1 MKRKIITLFISIIAI
16 MSCITLTSADNTTN
30 ELMMMENSPYAE
42 EENRLGNIENSPK
55 NESDRIGEN
64 VKTTNK
70 EEAISEIIKIYQKEN
85 VVLQELLEGVSLPDL
100 SIMDVVEV
108 YAALS
113 FQIDGDDIVRL
124 L

>member
-1 MKRKIITLFISIIAI
+1 MDNII
-16 MSCITLTSADNTTN
+16 
-30 ELMMMENSPYAE
+30 
-42 EENRLGNIENSPK
+42 
-55 NESDRIGEN
+55 

-70 EEAISEIIKIYQKEN
+70 EEAIS
-85 VVLQELLEGVSLPDL
+85 

-124 L
+124 NYEDKIICSFSVILP

>member
-1 MKRKIITLFISIIAI
+1 MDNII
-16 MSCITLTSADNTTN
+16 
-30 ELMMMENSPYAE
+30 
-42 EENRLGNIENSPK
+42 
-55 NESDRIGEN
+55 

-124 L
+124 NYEDKIICSFNVILP

>member
-1 MKRKIITLFISIIAI
+1 MDNII
-16 MSCITLTSADNTTN
+16 
-30 ELMMMENSPYAE
+30 
-42 EENRLGNIENSPK
+42 
-55 NESDRIGEN
+55 

-85 VVLQELLEGVSLPDL
+85 VVLQELLKGVSLPDL

-113 FQIDGDDIVRL
+113 FQIDRDDIVRL
-124 L
+124 NYEDKIIYSFSVILP

>member
-1 MKRKIITLFISIIAI
+1 M
-16 MSCITLTSADNTTN
+16 DN
-30 ELMMMENSPYAE
+30 L
-42 EENRLGNIENSPK
+42 I
-55 NESDRIGEN
+55 

-70 EEAISEIIKIYQKEN
+70 EEAISEIIKIYQKED

-113 FQIDGDDIVRL
+113 FRIDGDDIVRL
-124 L
+124 NYEDKIICSFSVILP

>member
-1 MKRKIITLFISIIAI
+1 MDNII
-16 MSCITLTSADNTTN
+16 
-30 ELMMMENSPYAE
+30 
-42 EENRLGNIENSPK
+42 
-55 NESDRIGEN
+55 

-124 L
+124 NYEDKIVCSFSVILP

>member
-1 MKRKIITLFISIIAI
+1 MDNII
-16 MSCITLTSADNTTN
+16 
-30 ELMMMENSPYAE
+30 
-42 EENRLGNIENSPK
+42 
-55 NESDRIGEN
+55 

-113 FQIDGDDIVRL
+113 FQIDGDAIVRL
-124 L
+124 NYEDKIICSFSVILP

>member
-1 MKRKIITLFISIIAI
+1 MDNII
-16 MSCITLTSADNTTN
+16 
-30 ELMMMENSPYAE
+30 
-42 EENRLGNIENSPK
+42 
-55 NESDRIGEN
+55 

-124 L
+124 NYEDKIICSFSVILL

>member
-1 MKRKIITLFISIIAI
+1 M
-16 MSCITLTSADNTTN
+16 DN
-30 ELMMMENSPYAE
+30 L
-42 EENRLGNIENSPK
+42 I
-55 NESDRIGEN
+55 

-70 EEAISEIIKIYQKEN
+70 EEAISEIIKIYQKED

-124 L
+124 NYEDKIICSFSGILP

>member
-1 MKRKIITLFISIIAI
+1 M
-16 MSCITLTSADNTTN
+16 DN
-30 ELMMMENSPYAE
+30 L
-42 EENRLGNIENSPK
+42 I
-55 NESDRIGEN
+55 

-70 EEAISEIIKIYQKEN
+70 EEAISEIIKIYQKED

-124 L
+124 NYEEKSICSLALTCHKTAS

>member
-1 MKRKIITLFISIIAI
+1 MDNII
-16 MSCITLTSADNTTN
+16 
-30 ELMMMENSPYAE
+30 
-42 EENRLGNIENSPK
+42 
-55 NESDRIGEN
+55 

-124 L
+124 NYEDKIICSFSVILP

>member
-1 MKRKIITLFISIIAI
+1 MDNII
-16 MSCITLTSADNTTN
+16 
-30 ELMMMENSPYAE
+30 
-42 EENRLGNIENSPK
+42 
-55 NESDRIGEN
+55 

-70 EEAISEIIKIYQKEN
+70 EEAISEIIKIYQKED

-124 L
+124 NYEDKIICSFSVILL

>member
-1 MKRKIITLFISIIAI
+1 MDNII
-16 MSCITLTSADNTTN
+16 
-30 ELMMMENSPYAE
+30 
-42 EENRLGNIENSPK
+42 
-55 NESDRIGEN
+55 

-124 L
+124 HYEDKIICSFSVILP

>member
-1 MKRKIITLFISIIAI
+1 M
-16 MSCITLTSADNTTN
+16 DN
-30 ELMMMENSPYAE
+30 L
-42 EENRLGNIENSPK
+42 I
-55 NESDRIGEN
+55 

-124 L
+124 NYEDKIICSFSVILP

>member
-1 MKRKIITLFISIIAI
+1 M
-16 MSCITLTSADNTTN
+16 DN
-30 ELMMMENSPYAE
+30 L
-42 EENRLGNIENSPK
+42 I
-55 NESDRIGEN
+55 

-70 EEAISEIIKIYQKEN
+70 EEAISEIIKIYQKED

-113 FQIDGDDIVRL
+113 FQINVDDIVRL
-124 L
+124 NYDDKIIEKII

>member
-1 MKRKIITLFISIIAI
+1 MDNII
-16 MSCITLTSADNTTN
+16 
-30 ELMMMENSPYAE
+30 
-42 EENRLGNIENSPK
+42 
-55 NESDRIGEN
+55 

-124 L
+124 NYEDKIICSLALSCRKTVSEADKTMLKQYKSKED

>member
-1 MKRKIITLFISIIAI
+1 MDNII
-16 MSCITLTSADNTTN
+16 
-30 ELMMMENSPYAE
+30 
-42 EENRLGNIENSPK
+42 
-55 NESDRIGEN
+55 

-70 EEAISEIIKIYQKEN
+70 EEEISEIIKIYQKEN

-124 L
+124 NYEDKIICSFSVILP

>member
-1 MKRKIITLFISIIAI
+1 MDNII
-16 MSCITLTSADNTTN
+16 
-30 ELMMMENSPYAE
+30 
-42 EENRLGNIENSPK
+42 
-55 NESDRIGEN
+55 

-124 L
+124 NYEDKIICSFSVILPQNSIRS

>member
-1 MKRKIITLFISIIAI
+1 MDNII
-16 MSCITLTSADNTTN
+16 
-30 ELMMMENSPYAE
+30 
-42 EENRLGNIENSPK
+42 
-55 NESDRIGEN
+55 

-70 EEAISEIIKIYQKEN
+70 EKAISEIIKIYQKEN

-124 L
+124 NYEDKIICSFSVILP

>member
-1 MKRKIITLFISIIAI
+1 MDNII
-16 MSCITLTSADNTTN
+16 
-30 ELMMMENSPYAE
+30 
-42 EENRLGNIENSPK
+42 
-55 NESDRIGEN
+55 

-70 EEAISEIIKIYQKEN
+70 EEAISEIIKIYQKED

-124 L
+124 NYEDKIICSFSVILP

>member
-1 MKRKIITLFISIIAI
+1 MDNII
-16 MSCITLTSADNTTN
+16 
-30 ELMMMENSPYAE
+30 
-42 EENRLGNIENSPK
+42 
-55 NESDRIGEN
+55 

-70 EEAISEIIKIYQKEN
+70 EEAISEIIKIYQKED
-85 VVLQELLEGVSLPDL
+85 VVLQELLEDISLPDL

-124 L
+124 NYEDKIICSFSVILP

>member
-1 MKRKIITLFISIIAI
+1 M
-16 MSCITLTSADNTTN
+16 DN
-30 ELMMMENSPYAE
+30 L
-42 EENRLGNIENSPK
+42 I
-55 NESDRIGEN
+55 

-70 EEAISEIIKIYQKEN
+70 EEAISEIIKIYQKED

-124 L
+124 NYEDKIICSFSVILP

>member
-1 MKRKIITLFISIIAI
+1 MDNII
-16 MSCITLTSADNTTN
+16 
-30 ELMMMENSPYAE
+30 
-42 EENRLGNIENSPK
+42 
-55 NESDRIGEN
+55 

-113 FQIDGDDIVRL
+113 FQIDRDDIVRL
-124 L
+124 NYEDKIICSFSVILP

>member
-1 MKRKIITLFISIIAI
+1 MDNII
-16 MSCITLTSADNTTN
+16 
-30 ELMMMENSPYAE
+30 
-42 EENRLGNIENSPK
+42 
-55 NESDRIGEN
+55 

-113 FQIDGDDIVRL
+113 FRIDGDDIVRL
-124 L
+124 NYEDKIICSFSVILP

>member
-1 MKRKIITLFISIIAI
+1 MDNII
-16 MSCITLTSADNTTN
+16 
-30 ELMMMENSPYAE
+30 
-42 EENRLGNIENSPK
+42 
-55 NESDRIGEN
+55 

-85 VVLQELLEGVSLPDL
+85 VVLQELLKGVSLPDL

-113 FQIDGDDIVRL
+113 FQIDRDDIFRL
-124 L
+124 NYEDKIIYSFSVILP

>member
-1 MKRKIITLFISIIAI
+1 MDNII
-16 MSCITLTSADNTTN
+16 
-30 ELMMMENSPYAE
+30 
-42 EENRLGNIENSPK
+42 
-55 NESDRIGEN
+55 

-70 EEAISEIIKIYQKEN
+70 EEAISEIIKIYQKED

-113 FQIDGDDIVRL
+113 FRIDGDDIVRL
-124 L
+124 NYEDKIICSFSVILP

>member
-1 MKRKIITLFISIIAI
+1 MDNII
-16 MSCITLTSADNTTN
+16 
-30 ELMMMENSPYAE
+30 
-42 EENRLGNIENSPK
+42 
-55 NESDRIGEN
+55 

-70 EEAISEIIKIYQKEN
+70 EKAISEIIKIYQKEN

-113 FQIDGDDIVRL
+113 FRIDGDDIVRL
-124 L
+124 NYEDKIICSFSVILP